1 MITNGDPE
9 GRIFLSL
16 HTNNGLLY
24 HENRTYLFCFK
35 YKSQIKMVQDPNLDL
50 LNVNDRLT
58 VIVFTRQRRDCIT
71 ITFR

>member
-9 GRIFLSL
+9 RRIFLSL

-24 HENRTYLFCFK
+24 HENRTYLFCFE
-35 YKSQIKMVQDPNLDL
+35 YKSQIRMVQDPNLDL

-58 VIVFTRQRRDCIT
+58 VIVSTRQRRDCIT